1 VIAAGMSPLGRVLTF
16 AISVRGLQAAERLND
31 GYAVY
36 FQKYDVFLTPVLPT
50 PSFKHNQAEMLING
64 QTVKIMGINVRDIAV
79 ECYRLAGRFHAV
91 RHQP

>member
-1 VIAAGMSPLGRVLTF
+1 MARFMLSLSDTPAADYIDAV
-16 AISVRGLQAAERLND
+16 QAAERLND

-64 QTVKIMGINVRDIAV
+64 QTVEWFFLMQKEV
-79 ECYRLAGRFHAV
+79 LAIK
-91 RHQP
+91 